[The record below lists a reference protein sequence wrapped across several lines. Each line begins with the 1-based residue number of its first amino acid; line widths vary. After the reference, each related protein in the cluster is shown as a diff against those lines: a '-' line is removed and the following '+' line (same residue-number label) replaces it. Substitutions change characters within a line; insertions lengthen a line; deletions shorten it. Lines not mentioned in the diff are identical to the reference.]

1 MKAQE
6 AKFSPTD
13 SLKVAI
19 EVASAPEVVSPSEE
33 AKIKKN
39 QIVEPIVEPPKADP
53 PKKRPQL
60 EQLGK
65 QSVSGLSLSSIQYKQ
80 KAAQK
85 VNEQSSSQK
94 LRETAI
100 NPDKVQEIWEAL
112 KQKKKKKGE
121 NNTLALME
129 MDELKFIPP
138 NQLSIQMPNDL
149 NKTELSRA
157 FEEFLPYFRN
167 QLNNDLLEVDIMVSA
182 QIEKEHIFTLEEKL
196 KRLQE
201 LNPAIIE
208 LQKAL
213 DLKI

>member
-1 MKAQE
+1 
-6 AKFSPTD
+6 
-13 SLKVAI
+13 
-19 EVASAPEVVSPSEE
+19 
-33 AKIKKN
+33 
-39 QIVEPIVEPPKADP
+39 
-53 PKKRPQL
+53 KRPQL

-129 MDELKFIPP
+129 MDKLKFIPP